1 LIADRAEQ
9 SVITGCRVVGVNTT
23 KYRIA
28 GIIRTQVSVITD
40 RRGSPNTGTTGTG
53 IISSTGVPVI
63 TCYRVVGVD
72 TARCR
77 VTGVIGAQITVI
89 TVRRGSPNTGTT
101 GTGISRGTGIS
112 VVAGVSVVGINT
124 ADSRIAGVIGTQVA
138 IITVWRGS
146 PNTGTGGT
154 GVIGGTGI
162 TIVTGCRVVRVQ
174 TCTGTITLVIGTR
187 VSVIGTSGTRGI

>member
-53 IISSTGVPVI
+53 I
-63 TCYRVVGVD
+63 
-72 TARCR
+72 
-77 VTGVIGAQITVI
+77 
-89 TVRRGSPNTGTT
+89 
-101 GTGISRGTGIS
+101 SRGTGIS

-138 IITVWRGS
+138 VITVWRGS

-162 TIVTGCRVVRVQ
+162 SVVAGCRVVRV
-174 TCTGTITLVIGTR
+174 
-187 VSVIGTSGTRGI
+187 